1 MYHEKD
7 GRKER
12 KRKKIE
18 EIMNELKDD
27 QEMKTSLK

>member
-27 QEMKTSLK
+27 QEMKT

>member
-7 GRKER
+7 GRKECEQ
-12 KRKKIE
+12 KKIK

-27 QEMKTSLK
+27 QKWRRH